1 MIIIK
6 YIVIVTI
13 VPFILDILR
22 YKSEPKNYTK
32 SLNKFT
38 IRTGKSIIIIGI
50 GWFVLT
56 TSILLLCL
64 YQYDEFPLTAI
75 VLFGIFYFF
84 ALLSFLYATPR
95 FWDIVVDGDDITVI
109 KLFILKKQT
118 KFSELSKVEIAN
130 NNYIKVFKS
139 GRKRT
144 FFLIDPMMKGKNNF
158 LKRIEKENI
167 PLFDKRKTDENNT

>member
-1 MIIIK
+1 MEILKYLIII
-6 YIVIVTI
+6 TI
-13 VPFILDILR
+13 VPFVLDILK
-22 YKSEPKNYTK
+22 YKSEPKNYTR

-38 IRTGKSIIIIGI
+38 IRTGNSMILIGV
-50 GWFVLT
+50 GWFVI
-56 TSILLLCL
+56 TSALLMGWI
-64 YQYDEFPLTAI
+64 YFDEEFSSAAI
-75 VLFGIFYFF
+75 GLFVVFYFLS
-84 ALLSFLYATPR
+84 LLSFLYATPR

-167 PLFDKRKTDENNT
+167 PFFDKRKTDENNT

>member
-1 MIIIK
+1 MKILKYLIII
-6 YIVIVTI
+6 TI
-13 VPFILDILR
+13 VPFVLDILKYR
-22 YKSEPKNYTK
+22 SEPKNYTR

-38 IRTGKSIIIIGI
+38 IRTGNSMILIGVI
-50 GWFVLT
+50 DFVVT
-56 TSILLLCL
+56 TLMLLLCL

-75 VLFGIFYFF
+75 VLFGIFYFIS
-84 ALLSFLYATPR
+84 LLSFLYTTPR

-109 KLFILKKQT
+109 KMFVFRKRT

>member
-1 MIIIK
+1 M
-6 YIVIVTI
+6 
-13 VPFILDILR
+13 
-22 YKSEPKNYTK
+22 
-32 SLNKFT
+32 
-38 IRTGKSIIIIGI
+38 
-50 GWFVLT
+50 
-56 TSILLLCL
+56 
-64 YQYDEFPLTAI
+64 
-75 VLFGIFYFF
+75 
-84 ALLSFLYATPR
+84 
-95 FWDIVVDGDDITVI
+95 VDGDDITVI